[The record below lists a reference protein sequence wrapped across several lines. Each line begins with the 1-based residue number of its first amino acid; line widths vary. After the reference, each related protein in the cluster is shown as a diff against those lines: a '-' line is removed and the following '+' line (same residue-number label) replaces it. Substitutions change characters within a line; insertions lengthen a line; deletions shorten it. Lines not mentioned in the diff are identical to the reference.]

1 LLPLGQTQAHQIIW
15 NLKPAIIA
23 AVERRVMEPALTSS
37 FTPLLD
43 VASARHATLY
53 TRLFMS

>member
-1 LLPLGQTQAHQIIW
+1 LEFETGHY
-15 NLKPAIIA
+15 
-23 AVERRVMEPALTSS
+23 RRGGASAREPALLASS

>member
-1 LLPLGQTQAHQIIW
+1 
-15 NLKPAIIA
+15 LKPAIID
-23 AVERRVMEPALTSS
+23 AVQCRAGNPSLANS